1 MTDPDQTY
9 CDWCYS
15 TLTEEDRTQSREVGF
30 DKTQAWACVRCIGTN
45 RISEAP
51 GGWDGPW
58 PADQK

>member
-1 MTDPDQTY
+1 MTESEQTY

-15 TLTEEDRTQSREVGF
+15 TLTKEDRTRSRALEF
-30 DKTQAWACVRCIGTN
+30 DKIQTWACVRCIDAN

-58 PADQK
+58 PAGPK